1 MKLIKLFSNKDS
13 FHSIEFNREGL
24 SLILGKQKDPNKK
37 NETKTYNGVG
47 KSLVIFL
54 INFCL
59 GSDKNTELER
69 KLQGWSFSL
78 EFENLGKDYLV
89 TRNVDNQNS
98 VTFNGKQ
105 MKLKEYRDYLGK
117 EVFLLEEPKPFLG
130 FRPLICRFIR
140 PQKQSYI
147 KYDQIYKETKPFEN
161 LISIGYL
168 LGLDYD
174 LINDK
179 RDIYVKLDE
188 VSKLQKTIRNDPV
201 FKEFFTKD
209 FSVEIEKKDLEES
222 IEKLENDLQKFKV
235 AENYHNIEKNADE
248 VKRELDNLRNNL
260 ILTNNSIESI
270 NFSLKER
277 DDISPEKVETL
288 YNEIN
293 INLPNLVKKKLND
306 VSNFHKLLIEN
317 RRKRLFAEKRELE
330 KKRKLLEEQIFEK
343 SNNFDYLLEYLSTYR
358 ALDEFVELNNY
369 ISSLKIRLQK
379 YYEYDK
385 LIDELNHRKQVLNI
399 SFAEQNKYAEDY
411 LTENEEHTE
420 QIITTFRNFSRKF
433 YDNKPGG
440 ITIKNNT
447 NKNQIRF
454 DLKVD
459 IQDDTSDGIN
469 QVKIFCFDMLL
480 LALKEN
486 HFVEF
491 LLHDS
496 RLYSGMD
503 PRQRAVLF
511 QTAFQ
516 FCKENNTQYIA
527 TVNQDEIDS
536 IKDIL
541 SSDDFIKIFNEKSV
555 VLELTDEDDSEK
567 LLGFQVDLK
576 YED

>member
-98 VTFNGKQ
+98 VTFNGNQ

-201 FKEFFTKD
+201 FKEFFTTK
-209 FSVEIEKKDLEES
+209 
-222 IEKLENDLQKFKV
+222 
-235 AENYHNIEKNADE
+235 
-248 VKRELDNLRNNL
+248 
-260 ILTNNSIESI
+260 T
-270 NFSLKER
+270 
-277 DDISPEKVETL
+277 
-288 YNEIN
+288 
-293 INLPNLVKKKLND
+293 
-306 VSNFHKLLIEN
+306 
-317 RRKRLFAEKRELE
+317 
-330 KKRKLLEEQIFEK
+330 
-343 SNNFDYLLEYLSTYR
+343 
-358 ALDEFVELNNY
+358 
-369 ISSLKIRLQK
+369 
-379 YYEYDK
+379 
-385 LIDELNHRKQVLNI
+385 
-399 SFAEQNKYAEDY
+399 
-411 LTENEEHTE
+411 
-420 QIITTFRNFSRKF
+420 
-433 YDNKPGG
+433 
-440 ITIKNNT
+440 
-447 NKNQIRF
+447 
-454 DLKVD
+454 
-459 IQDDTSDGIN
+459 
-469 QVKIFCFDMLL
+469 
-480 LALKEN
+480 
-486 HFVEF
+486 
-491 LLHDS
+491 
-496 RLYSGMD
+496 
-503 PRQRAVLF
+503 
-511 QTAFQ
+511 
-516 FCKENNTQYIA
+516 
-527 TVNQDEIDS
+527 
-536 IKDIL
+536 
-541 SSDDFIKIFNEKSV
+541 
-555 VLELTDEDDSEK
+555 
-567 LLGFQVDLK
+567 
-576 YED
+576 